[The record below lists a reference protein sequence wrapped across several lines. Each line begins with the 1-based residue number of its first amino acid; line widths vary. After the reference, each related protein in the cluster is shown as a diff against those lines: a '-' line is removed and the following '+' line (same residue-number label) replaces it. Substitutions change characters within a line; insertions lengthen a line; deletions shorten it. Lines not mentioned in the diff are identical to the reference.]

1 MKAGCAAQK
10 LQFEA
15 HGKRDVV
22 ADFDGGRMTSDGG
35 GLLLREANC
44 CLGDLMARL
53 GQCVS
58 DFRQQGSVEHTATDL
73 IAQRVFALA
82 LGYEDLND
90 HGTLRRDSLL
100 ALLAGHPETAA
111 QHRYHRM
118 LVDRDGLDNLLVDLF
133 LESQAEAPEE
143 IWLDRDATD
152 DPTHG
157 QQEGRFYHGYYREH
171 CYLPLY
177 IFCEHHAL
185 CARLRTADRD
195 ASDGS
200 VEELERIMGRI
211 RERWPATRI
220 RIRADAGFCR
230 DGILSWCEANAVGYV
245 LGLARNPVLT
255 RRLRHAMRRARRCC
269 WQTGKA
275 EHCPLCLFDLRQG
288 ANPRFVV
295 TNLELSEIQSPQR
308 LYEQVYCARGEMENR
323 IKEQQVGL
331 AGTAMAKAQCSTIR
345 LKLFKIA
352 AVIRITTRKVW
363 LSLSPVHPFQHLY
376 ATALRNLRAP
386 PHASPHPLP
395 SPVPA
400 GPEQAASPRMPC
412 TPRIPCIRAVSGPS
426 CRTPVANS
434 RRFASWLRLV
444 RYAG

>member
-44 CLGDLMARL
+44 CLSDLLARL

-73 IAQRVFALA
+73 TGQGRKRKRDRAAPLA
-82 LGYEDLND
+82 SAATLKRFELG
-90 HGTLRRDSLL
+90 R
-100 ALLAGHPETAA
+100 PETAA

-118 LVDRDGLDNLLVDLF
+118 LVDRDGLGNLLVDLF

-143 IWLDRDATD
+143 IWLDLDATD

-200 VEELERIMGRI
+200 VERWSDRGTDPGAAGDPDPQPCGRGVLPRRDPELVRSQCGGLRARAGSQPGADSALPPVPLSHAQLVEPQAARDRQGRA
-211 RERWPATRI
+211 PA
-220 RIRADAGFCR
+220 AGR
-230 DGILSWCEANAVGYV
+230 QSV
-245 LGLARNPVLT
+245 LRGDQPGTLRNPVAAAAVRAGLLRP
-255 RRLRHAMRRARRCC
+255 RRDGEPH
-269 WQTGKA
+269 
-275 EHCPLCLFDLRQG
+275 QG
-288 ANPRFVV
+288 A
-295 TNLELSEIQSPQR
+295 
-308 LYEQVYCARGEMENR
+308 
-323 IKEQQVGL
+323 
-331 AGTAMAKAQCSTIR
+331 
-345 LKLFKIA
+345 A
-352 AVIRITTRKVW
+352 AVSVRR
-363 LSLSPVHPFQHLY
+363 
-376 ATALRNLRAP
+376 
-386 PHASPHPLP
+386 PHQQRDDA
-395 SPVPA
+395 
-400 GPEQAASPRMPC
+400 R
-412 TPRIPCIRAVSGPS
+412 
-426 CRTPVANS
+426 
-434 RRFASWLRLV
+434 
-444 RYAG
+444 

>member
-73 IAQRVFALA
+73 TGQGRKRKRDRAAPLA
-82 LGYEDLND
+82 SAATLKRFELG
-90 HGTLRRDSLL
+90 R
-100 ALLAGHPETAA
+100 PETAA

-143 IWLDRDATD
+143 IWLDLDATD

-200 VEELERIMGRI
+200 VEELERIVGRI

-255 RRLRHAMRRARRCC
+255 RRLRHAMRRARRCAASASSAIAR
-269 WQTGKA
+269 T
-275 EHCPLCLFDLRQG
+275 
-288 ANPRFVV
+288 
-295 TNLELSEIQSPQR
+295 
-308 LYEQVYCARGEMENR
+308 ARG
-323 IKEQQVGL
+323 
-331 AGTAMAKAQCSTIR
+331 
-345 LKLFKIA
+345 
-352 AVIRITTRKVW
+352 
-363 LSLSPVHPFQHLY
+363 
-376 ATALRNLRAP
+376 
-386 PHASPHPLP
+386 
-395 SPVPA
+395 
-400 GPEQAASPRMPC
+400 AASG
-412 TPRIPCIRAVSGPS
+412 A
-426 CRTPVANS
+426 
-434 RRFASWLRLV
+434 
-444 RYAG
+444 